1 MPLSPQQVFLSCSK
15 LPKLPLILQMHRIGL
30 QSSSKASMNLQDAPQ
45 PSFLPSRLGKW
56 THGPHQT
63 QRLQPDGPT
72 TLSNPFCSTIR
83 GSWPSSIPYSLLKGH
98 TAYSKPHGS
107 LTMVSPLITN
117 IMLRKKHG
125 VVVFITNI
133 CYIFFLLRKPC
144 LNCVVNIF
152 VKMVKHYI
160 IEIELEVVI
169 WYAFSFRP
177 MLKR

>member
-1 MPLSPQQVFLSCSK
+1 MPLSPQQVFPSCSK
-15 LPKLPLILQMHRIGL
+15 LPKPPSILQMHRIGL
-30 QSSSKASMNLQDAPQ
+30 RCSSKASTNLQEAPR

-63 QRLQPDGPT
+63 PRLQPDGPT
-72 TLSNPFCSTIR
+72 ALSNPLCSTIR
-83 GSWPSSIPYSLLKGH
+83 GPWPSSIPYSLLKGH
-98 TAYSKPHGS
+98 AACSKPHGS

-144 LNCVVNIF
+144 LNCVVNLF
-152 VKMVKHYI
+152 DKDG
-160 IEIELEVVI
+160 
-169 WYAFSFRP
+169 
-177 MLKR
+177 